1 MFVVQQHLKFLLKN
15 VSFAVADPD
24 HMIALGVGIFAGI
37 KERKEDIL
45 DLILTDICPFSL
57 GTGIIN
63 RDDPAKGNYMHT
75 LIPRNSSLP
84 ASHSGCFSTVSDDQ
98 KMLPLHHP
106 EEDPDG
112 FMLLHEAYKTALDY
126 AQENDGPAN
135 TSTRLFFRPLWY
147 YEALPFYF
155 RLFVASF
162 LAPLLSLGSGDAL
175 LVLLIW
181 FYILE
186 FCIFY
191 LKTYR
196 KLGVFHHTM
205 QKKGV
210 ITIKSR
216 GDSSLFIGLTIY
228 AMIGHLWLCLAVME
242 LIMG

>member
-1 MFVVQQHLKFLLKN
+1 
-15 VSFAVADPD
+15 
-24 HMIALGVGIFAGI
+24 
-37 KERKEDIL
+37 
-45 DLILTDICPFSL
+45 
-57 GTGIIN
+57 
-63 RDDPAKGNYMHT
+63 
-75 LIPRNSSLP
+75 
-84 ASHSGCFSTVSDDQ
+84 
-98 KMLPLHHP
+98 
-106 EEDPDG
+106 
-112 FMLLHEAYKTALDY
+112 MLLYLLNRLWELDIWLKSESLAALSTQTRLCINELSSQYHFCLKRNPTAW
-126 AQENDGPAN
+126 
-135 TSTRLFFRPLWY
+135 TTRLFFRPLWY

-196 KLGVFHHTM
+196 KLGVFHPTM
-205 QKKGV
+205 QKKKGV

-216 GDSSLFIGLTIY
+216 GDSGLFIGLTIY